1 MRGRK
6 PKSIELQI
14 AEGDPR
20 KHGVG
25 KLEEK
30 QKAQLKATP
39 GLPDC
44 PRHLKGRARHAWVFW
59 SAELVGMKLDKRPDA
74 MKLEGAC
81 VAYARAVDADLILER
96 EGLTVK
102 ETYVEPESK
111 EVIILKVKKH
121 PAVDISNRAWLTV
134 RAFGSDFGFDPVSRL
149 RLSMDKQ
156 PDESSDRR
164 AAMLK
169 ALTQPRAKAEPMTTV
184 N

>member
-25 KLEEK
+25 KLAEK
-30 QKAQLKATP
+30 QKSQLKATQ

-44 PRHLKGRARHAWVFW
+44 PKHLNGRAREAWEFW
-59 SAELVGMKLDKRPDA
+59 SSELVGMKIDKRPDA

-81 VAYARAVDADLILER
+81 VAYARAVEADLILER
-96 EGLTVK
+96 EGITIKDV
-102 ETYVEPESK
+102 YIDPESK
-111 EVIILKVKKH
+111 EAIVLKIKKH
-121 PAVDISNRAWLTV
+121 PAVEISNRAWLTV

-149 RLSMDKQ
+149 RLSMDRQ
-156 PDESSDRR
+156 PDDSANRR
-164 AAMLK
+164 AEMLK
-169 ALTQPRAKAEPMTTV
+169 ALSAPRTKALPITTV

>member
-14 AEGDPR
+14 AEGDPAKR
-20 KHGVG
+20 GVH
-25 KLEEK
+25 KLQEK
-30 QKAQLKATP
+30 QKSQLKATP
-39 GLPDC
+39 GLPEC
-44 PRHLKGRARHAWVFW
+44 PRHLKGRARHAWEFW
-59 SAELVGMKLDKRPDA
+59 SAELVGMKIDKRPDA

-102 ETYVEPESK
+102 DTYVDDESK
-111 EVIILKVKKH
+111 EVIVLKIKKH

-156 PDESSDRR
+156 PDDSANRR
-164 AAMLK
+164 ADMLK
-169 ALTQPRAKAEPMTTV
+169 ALAAPRSKSEPMTTV